1 MVASCYPS
9 TRLFENGTTM
19 KTYRYSQ
26 FELVARRVGEKIE
39 TEKEIN
45 SPESAVEVL
54 RPKFEGLTQEALY
67 VMCLNSKNKIIGVTL
82 VSLGILNSS
91 LVHPREVFKP
101 AILMSAASIIVAHN
115 HPSGNPEPSQE
126 DIQITKQLVEAGKI
140 IGIPVYDHL
149 IVTESNHTSFASRN
163 LI

>member
-1 MVASCYPS
+1 
-9 TRLFENGTTM
+9 M
-19 KTYRYSQ
+19 KTYKYNQ
-26 FELVARRVGEKIE
+26 FELIARRVGEQIVID
-39 TEKEIN
+39 KEIN
-45 SPESAVEVL
+45 SPESAVEIF

-67 VMCLNSKNKIIGVTL
+67 VICLNSKNKIIGITL

-140 IGIPVYDHL
+140 IGIPVYDHI
-149 IVTESNHTSFASRN
+149 IVTEDNFTSLSERR